1 MASDA
6 SETLVLD
13 QCALFALRCAVGA
26 AQDREVSSQEIIGAL
41 RTAAKWALAHRHD
54 VHSREEGQLVLTALD
69 TGECPPPS
77 IGLMT
82 QALQTLGCRLKTLDN
97 TPGLLTT
104 ALSLPLCFDG
114 SWQRLGMWAFPSL
127 PKSLCFP
134 LLLASLSLAL
144 MLEFSFFFWNLYRYW
159 YRFGCSQAKY
169 GAQPYGQ
176 HEGKQ
181 RHPPSALGNARAYP

>member
-1 MASDA
+1 MPKRGRKRKCPDASDTA

-54 VHSREEGQLVLTALD
+54 EPSREEGQRVITALD

-82 QALQTLGCRLKTLDN
+82 KAQ
-97 TPGLLTT
+97 
-104 ALSLPLCFDG
+104 
-114 SWQRLGMWAFPSL
+114 
-127 PKSLCFP
+127 
-134 LLLASLSLAL
+134 LLL
-144 MLEFSFFFWNLYRYW
+144 E
-159 YRFGCSQAKY
+159 
-169 GAQPYGQ
+169 P
-176 HEGKQ
+176 
-181 RHPPSALGNARAYP
+181 

>member
-54 VHSREEGQLVLTALD
+54 AHSREEGQLVLTALD

-82 QALQTLGCRLKTLDN
+82 QALQTLHTELLRAFGTCIEALK
-97 TPGLLTT
+97 P
-104 ALSLPLCFDG
+104 ALQNG
-114 SWQRLGMWAFPSL
+114 GQRLQGF
-127 PKSLCFP
+127 
-134 LLLASLSLAL
+134 
-144 MLEFSFFFWNLYRYW
+144 
-159 YRFGCSQAKY
+159 
-169 GAQPYGQ
+169 
-176 HEGKQ
+176 
-181 RHPPSALGNARAYP
+181 NAT

>member
-97 TPGLLTT
+97 TPTT
-104 ALSLPLCFDG
+104 SDVRTPRG
-114 SWQRLGMWAFPSL
+114 RNG
-127 PKSLCFP
+127 
-134 LLLASLSLAL
+134 
-144 MLEFSFFFWNLYRYW
+144 
-159 YRFGCSQAKY
+159 
-169 GAQPYGQ
+169 
-176 HEGKQ
+176 
-181 RHPPSALGNARAYP
+181 